1 MSTPAASR
9 SAVRLLV
16 GLPKPLTRST
26 APALPFFSPSSTSFR
41 SLPFFYPSRQSVPS
55 LRSHNSYFTPST
67 PSPTFT
73 SLRTAFHTSSRLSP
87 LSKPS
92 IASIQRSFST
102 STVTR
107 GIRPYYGRG
116 GSGGG
121 GRGPGGWKDKINSVD
136 QKWILGGLLAINVA
150 VYAAWA
156 YGQELATRFRDASWI
171 RFLQRNFTVSW
182 QNISSG
188 RVWCLLTSAFSHEG
202 TGHLVFNM
210 ITLFFM
216 APPVLAMLGNVGFLS
231 LYIFSG
237 LSASTF
243 SLLFNHFITQNP
255 HYAAHG
261 ASGATY
267 GCIAFFAA
275 AMPRATFL
283 LFFVVPVPA
292 WLCVSGLFAW
302 DFYNATSRRG
312 GMTDSAGHVGGIA
325 SGLLFFL
332 RKVGRI

>member
-1 MSTPAASR
+1 MSLPTTRHGALRALFDTTRLSAA
-9 SAVRLLV
+9 
-16 GLPKPLTRST
+16 PTRRV
-26 APALPFFSPSSTSFR
+26 PFFQATSSFGR
-41 SLPFFYPSRQSVPS
+41 SLPFFYPSQQHLPFAIP
-55 LRSHNSYFTPST
+55 RSTFFTRAVI

-73 SLRTAFHTSSRLSP
+73 ALRTAFHTSTRPVSTRITP
-87 LSKPS
+87 
-92 IASIQRSFST
+92 IQARGFRSSAAP
-102 STVTR
+102 R
-107 GIRPYYGRG
+107 GIRPYFGNQQKGR
-116 GSGGG
+116 
-121 GRGPGGWKDKINSVD
+121 RPPNWKDRINSIEHV
-136 QKWILGGLLAINVA
+136 WILGGLIVVNVA
-150 VYAAWA
+150 VYCAWA
-156 YGQELATRFRDASWI
+156 YGQELAVRFRDASWVK
-171 RFLQRNFTVSW
+171 FLQRNFTVSW
-182 QNISSG
+182 QNITQG

-202 TGHLVFNM
+202 TSHLAFNM

-216 APPVLAMLGNVGFLS
+216 APPVLSMLGNVGFLS
-231 LYIFSG
+231 LYLFSG

-243 SLLFNHFITQNP
+243 SLLFNHYVTQNP
-255 HYAAHG
+255 YYAAHG

-267 GCIAFFAA
+267 GTIAFFAA

-312 GMTDSAGHVGGIA
+312 GLTDSAGHVGGIA

>member
-1 MSTPAASR
+1 MSFPTASRGLARALLGAGRVSTPARAI
-9 SAVRLLV
+9 
-16 GLPKPLTRST
+16 
-26 APALPFFSPSSTSFR
+26 PFFLPSSSSIGHPPPLFHPSPQHSPFVIPHSAFFSRHTPSSTFAGLRPAFHSSSR
-41 SLPFFYPSRQSVPS
+41 PSPSRFPQLQRGFS
-55 LRSHNSYFTPST
+55 ST
-67 PSPTFT
+67 AKSN
-73 SLRTAFHTSSRLSP
+73 
-87 LSKPS
+87 
-92 IASIQRSFST
+92 
-102 STVTR
+102 
-107 GIRPYYGRG
+107 GIRPYYGNTNRG
-116 GSGGG
+116 RRPSS
-121 GRGPGGWKDKINSVD
+121 WKDRINSIESV
-136 QKWILGGLLAINVA
+136 WVLGGLIVVNVA
-150 VYAAWA
+150 VYCAWA
-156 YGQELATRFRDASWI
+156 YGQELATRFRDASWVK
-171 RFLQRNFTVSW
+171 FLQRNFTVSW
-182 QNISSG
+182 QNITQG

-202 TGHLVFNM
+202 TGHLAFNM

-231 LYIFSG
+231 LYLFSG

-243 SLLFNHFITQNP
+243 SLLFNHYVTQNP
-255 HYAAHG
+255 YYAAHG

-267 GCIAFFAA
+267 GTIAFFAA

>member
-1 MSTPAASR
+1 MALPTAPRVILRLVPGLARQTTASIKPVPFFQSTSSTPR
-9 SAVRLLV
+9 
-16 GLPKPLTRST
+16 
-26 APALPFFSPSSTSFR
+26 PF
-41 SLPFFYPSRQSVPS
+41 PFFYPSQQHLPFAIPRNTFF
-55 LRSHNSYFTPST
+55 NSAPV

-73 SLRTAFHTSSRLSP
+73 ALRAAFHTSSRLPNARLP
-87 LSKPS
+87 LVQ
-92 IASIQRSFST
+92 QRGFQSS
-102 STVTR
+102 SR
-107 GIRPYYGRG
+107 AHGIRPYYGDMNRG
-116 GSGGG
+116 
-121 GRGPGGWKDKINSVD
+121 RRPPNWKDRINSIEHV
-136 QKWILGGLLAINVA
+136 WILGGLIVA
-150 VYAAWA
+150 NALVFCAWQ
-156 YGQELATRFRDASWI
+156 YGQELAVRFRDASWI

-182 QNISSG
+182 QNITQG

-202 TGHLVFNM
+202 TSHLVMNM
-210 ITLFFM
+210 VTLFFM

-231 LYIFSG
+231 LYLFSG

-243 SLLFNHFITQNP
+243 SLLFNHYVTQNP
-255 HYAAHG
+255 QYAAHG

-267 GCIAFFAA
+267 GTIAFFAA

-283 LFFVVPVPA
+283 LFFVVPVRA

>member
-1 MSTPAASR
+1 MAQPAVSRGTLRLLTDTTQQAARSARAIPFFLSR
-9 SAVRLLV
+9 SSSPR
-16 GLPKPLTRST
+16 
-26 APALPFFSPSSTSFR
+26 PF
-41 SLPFFYPSRQSVPS
+41 PFFYPSQQHLPFAIPRNTFFDRS
-55 LRSHNSYFTPST
+55 LS
-67 PSPTFT
+67 PSPTFS
-73 SLRTAFHTSSRLSP
+73 SLRSAFHTSSRGPVSRAP
-87 LSKPS
+87 LL
-92 IASIQRSFST
+92 QRGFST
-102 STVTR
+102 TSR
-107 GIRPYYGRG
+107 ANGIRLYYGNTNRG
-116 GSGGG
+116 
-121 GRGPGGWKDKINSVD
+121 RKPPNWKDRINSIEQV
-136 QKWILGGLLAINVA
+136 WILGGLIVANVL
-150 VYAAWA
+150 VYCAWA
-156 YGQELATRFRDASWI
+156 YGQELAGRFRDASWI

-182 QNISSG
+182 QNITQG

-202 TGHLVFNM
+202 TSHLVFNM
-210 ITLFFM
+210 VTLFFM

-243 SLLFNHFITQNP
+243 SLLFNHFVTQNP
-255 HYAAHG
+255 FYAAHG

-267 GCIAFFAA
+267 GTIAFFAA
-275 AMPRATFL
+275 AMPSATFL
-283 LFFVVPVPA
+283 LFFVVPVRA

>member
-1 MSTPAASR
+1 MTVSPGARGALRLLFGTTRPPASPVNRVPFFLASTSSARSPAFFHPSQQHSPFAIPRNTFFDR
-9 SAVRLLV
+9 SAAPSRTFSALGTAFYSAPRSHSPRIPLLQR
-16 GLPKPLTRST
+16 G
-26 APALPFFSPSSTSFR
+26 FR
-41 SLPFFYPSRQSVPS
+41 SSARA
-55 LRSHNSYFTPST
+55 N
-67 PSPTFT
+67 
-73 SLRTAFHTSSRLSP
+73 
-87 LSKPS
+87 
-92 IASIQRSFST
+92 
-102 STVTR
+102 
-107 GIRPYYGRG
+107 GIRPYYGQQNR
-116 GSGGG
+116 GG
-121 GRGPGGWKDKINSVD
+121 GRRSWKDRFNSIEHV
-136 QKWILGGLLAINVA
+136 WVLGGLIVVNVA
-150 VYAAWA
+150 VYCAWA
-156 YGQELATRFRDASWI
+156 YGQELAVRFRDASWV
-171 RFLQRNFTVSW
+171 RFLSRNFTVSW
-182 QNISSG
+182 QNVAQG

-202 TGHLVFNM
+202 TGHLAFNM

-216 APPVLAMLGNVGFLS
+216 APPVLSMLGNIGFCS
-231 LYIFSG
+231 LYLFSG
-237 LSASTF
+237 LSASAF
-243 SLLFNHFITQNP
+243 SLLFNHYVTQNP

-267 GCIAFFAA
+267 GTIAFFAA